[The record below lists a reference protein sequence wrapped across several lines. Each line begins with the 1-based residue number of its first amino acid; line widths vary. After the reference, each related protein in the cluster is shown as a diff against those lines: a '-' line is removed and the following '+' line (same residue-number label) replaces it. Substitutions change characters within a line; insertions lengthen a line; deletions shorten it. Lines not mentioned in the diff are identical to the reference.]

1 MSAFKS
7 YKVHAATV
15 IDDDIIT
22 EPTEAHL
29 RQRLG
34 DQKFDWLQVRGQ
46 ISWKVFGVSNKGDTL
61 IANCVDEASAKSVSE
76 TLQASVPASTV
87 ETIVELSVLFYGKA
101 HDLSEAENETYDE
114 SMDTV
119 EGQRGANDLIAQLAN
134 QLEADAETFGIEWGV
149 DNDFYIVAET
159 AVDAFFEEFMNR
171 PDDIKME
178 AVSRKAL
185 FGQGL
190 LQSERRAEIVAANIE
205 ELGIDPFIQKATK
218 DGVVP
223 TDMAFHLQVYFD
235 AFADKAEDAY
245 AYREFAGDREEEI
258 INTFVTLDKTK
269 INDWSYIEDNALNL
283 CLELGEEANL
293 DSNPFK
299 I

>member
-1 MSAFKS
+1 MSVFKS
-7 YKVHAATV
+7 YKVNAATV
-15 IDDDIIT
+15 IDDEIIT
-22 EPTEAHL
+22 EPTEALL
-29 RQRLG
+29 RKRLG
-34 DQKFDWLQVRGQ
+34 DQRFDSLQARGQ
-46 ISWKVFGVSNKGDTL
+46 IFWKVFGMSNKGETL
-61 IANCVDEASAKSVSE
+61 IASCVDEASAKSVSE

-101 HDLSEAENETYDE
+101 RDLSEAENETYE
-114 SMDTV
+114 QSMDAV
-119 EGQRGANDLIAQLAN
+119 EGQRGANDLIAELAN
-134 QLEADAETFGIEWGV
+134 QLEADGEMFGIEWGV

-159 AVDAFFEEFMNR
+159 AADAFFEAFMNR

-190 LQSERRAEIVAANIE
+190 LQSERRAEIIAANID
-205 ELGIDPFIQKATK
+205 ELGIEPFIQKASK
-218 DGVVP
+218 DGVIP
-223 TDMAFHLQVYFD
+223 ADLAFHLQVYFD

-245 AYREFAGDREEEI
+245 AYREFASDREEEI
-258 INTFVTLDKTK
+258 INTFITLDKTK
-269 INDWSYIEDNALNL
+269 INDWSYIEDNALTL

-293 DSNPFK
+293 DANPFK